1 MATAQLSAGVVT
13 IERDLTG
20 IVPGVSTTAA
30 AIAGVFDWGPVGYPY
45 RVSNE
50 AELAN
55 VFGKPTERSALYF
68 FSAANFLSYASNL
81 LVNRAELKN
90 ARNASGAVATA
101 RTGTISVVS
110 GDATVTGVGTQFET
124 ELEVGD
130 ALVFVVSGV
139 TYKGYVKL
147 IADATSLQL
156 ETVSPVSSATLAFT
170 SLKKVVVNSEAHYE
184 QMSSTERA
192 FAGLWAAKF
201 PGSLGNSL
209 TVSIAD
215 SASFATWDYKNEFTD
230 APETSAYAYAINQ
243 TANDEIHVVVVD
255 DDGSFGGVPGA
266 VIEKFAFLSKA
277 SDATQFG
284 SGSNYFANV
293 INRNSRY
300 VWWMSH
306 PTSGLSVSGV
316 DFGSTVSATEDFKT
330 ITTAIDTVLANGDD
344 GGAATSG
351 EIIAAYEEFEN
362 SETYDFSLLISG
374 PADATVATELVSLAE
389 TRQDIVVFLSPV
401 SATGGPIIGSTS
413 DRIDEIVTYRKVTL
427 NANSSFAFMD
437 SGWKYQYDKYNDI
450 YRWVPLNGDIAGL
463 TSRSDEVADAWKSP
477 AGFNRGQLKNVVK
490 LGVNPN
496 KTQRDVLYSAG
507 VNPVVSFPGQGVIL
521 YGDKTLSSRP
531 SAFDRINV
539 RRLFIVLRK
548 AIARAAQYQ
557 LFENN
562 TASTR
567 AQFRAYVEPF
577 LREVQGREGITA
589 FKVVCDTTNNTPD
602 VIMRNEFRGEIMVQ
616 PAYSIN
622 FIQLTFSAVRSDVSF
637 QEVTGG

>member
-110 GDATVTGVGTQFET
+110 GDVAVMGDSTQFDT

-130 ALVFVVSGV
+130 AIVFDVSGV
-139 TYKGYVKL
+139 TYKGYVKT
-147 IADATSLQL
+147 IASATSLQL
-156 ETVSPVSSATLAFT
+156 ETASPVSSTALAFT
-170 SLKKVVVNSEAHYE
+170 SIKKVVVNSEAHYE
-184 QMSSTERA
+184 QMSSTEREL
-192 FAGLWAAKF
+192 AGLWAAKF

-230 APETSAYAYAINQ
+230 APGTSAYAYAINQ

-316 DFGSTVSATEDFKT
+316 DFGSTVSATEAFKT
-330 ITTAIDTVLANGDD
+330 ITTAIDTVLANGDA
-344 GGAATSG
+344 GGTATSG

-413 DRIDEIVTYRKVTL
+413 DRIDEIVVYRKVTL